1 MEPVSRSEIKIAEV
15 HSLGSGRMLL
25 LFINGTWVT
34 VDFAELIAKGGVFT
48 RLADDDYLAAARIM
62 EGGYF
67 LEWPDELDIGA
78 DSLWRRG
85 KRVTEKEAAQ
95 LVGQS
100 PSRVA

>member
-1 MEPVSRSEIKIAEV
+1 MQVIARQEYKITSV
-15 HSLGSGRMLL
+15 HPLGGGRLL
-25 LFINGTWVT
+25 LRFVNRTWVT
-34 VDFAELIAKGGVFT
+34 VDFADLIAKGGVFS
-48 RLADDDYLAAARIM
+48 RLADDDYLAAVRIM

-95 LVGQS
+95 LVGAS